1 MSNKNL
7 EKLKEDYLDTPI
19 PNELDFV
26 VRKAIKQG
34 RNKMKMK
41 KNIKKTVAAA
51 ASIAVLTVGITAGVN
66 ANPVFAENLSKVPVV
81 GGIVKV
87 LKFKEFDVNENG
99 YNANIDVP
107 KIDGLDDKGL
117 ENSLNEK
124 YLEENTKLYNQF
136 MTDMEE
142 LEKAGGGHMGVDS
155 GFVVKTD
162 NDEILSVGRY
172 VVNTVGSSS
181 TIFKYD
187 TIDKKNQVL
196 ITLQSLF
203 KDDSYIEIISKN
215 IKEQMIEN
223 NKADENKIYWVEGV
237 QEDGF
242 DLFEAISNTQNFY
255 INEGGNLVISFDK
268 YEVAPGYMGV
278 LEFVIPTEILSDI
291 LVGNNYIK

>member
-41 KNIKKTVAAA
+41 KNINKTVAAA